1 MNEYNYILS
10 VDSTEYLGN
19 FLFDIGLFKQYHF
32 DGGYFT
38 TTGSEAS
45 YKYYVNDHLGNV
57 LVVSDANGTV
67 EEVNHYNPYG
77 ALMGESQN
85 TTTQP
90 YKYNGKE
97 LDRSFGLDWYD
108 YGARWLDGVGGR
120 WSSMDP
126 LCEKYYSVSSY
137 VYCSGNP
144 VMIVDPD
151 GRHLEVS
158 RYKNKFGVYEVVG
171 GEADDDLNI
180 YLDYGTENQTIIG
193 RALTEYSFM
202 YDNGK
207 AVKGAIIDL
216 YDVSG
221 QLFLDKFM
229 KKSPFIIS
237 YMLNAQGG
245 EIYDFKEIG
254 NIETTDE
261 EITIYHNRGMS
272 VNINGKKYLASARDV
287 GNFVAGYMAGKSG
300 LSWDIARLGFD
311 ALETKQNLSLKNL
324 RFMHEELP
332 TTKAQWKGFE
342 IGHETPE
349 GRTMREVIK
358 NYFLNSRRY
367 PW

>member
-1 MNEYNYILS
+1 
-10 VDSTEYLGN
+10 
-19 FLFDIGLFKQYHF
+19 
-32 DGGYFT
+32 
-38 TTGSEAS
+38 
-45 YKYYVNDHLGNV
+45 
-57 LVVSDANGTV
+57 
-67 EEVNHYNPYG
+67 
-77 ALMGESQN
+77 
-85 TTTQP
+85 
-90 YKYNGKE
+90 
-97 LDRSFGLDWYD
+97 
-108 YGARWLDGVGGR
+108 
-120 WSSMDP
+120 MDP
-126 LCEKYYSVSSY
+126 LCEKYYNISPY
-137 VYCSGNP
+137 AYCAGNP

-158 RYKNKFGVYEVVG
+158 RYKNELGKYELVG

-221 QLFLDKFM
+221 QLFINKFM
-229 KKSPFIIS
+229 KSFPFIFS
-237 YMLNAQGG
+237 YMWNGYGG
-245 EIYDFKEIG
+245 RKYDFKRKGTQEG
-254 NIETTDE
+254 DDLYES
-261 EITIYHNRGMS
+261 TIYHNRGMS

-311 ALETKQNLSLKNL
+311 ALESHQKGEIT
-324 RFMHEELP
+324 HEGLP

-342 IGHETPE
+342 IGHETLE
-349 GRTMREVIK
+349 GRFIREAIK
-358 NYFLNSRRY
+358 IFFFNSSRY